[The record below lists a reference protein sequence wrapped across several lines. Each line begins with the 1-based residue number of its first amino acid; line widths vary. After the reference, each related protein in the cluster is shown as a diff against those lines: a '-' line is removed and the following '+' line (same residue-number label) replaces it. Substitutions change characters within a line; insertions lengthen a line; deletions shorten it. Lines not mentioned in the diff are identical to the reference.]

1 MREGLGEHLEREII
15 IIKKVVSHAL
25 LPLRSGS
32 LVDDAADKSLA
43 LDSFLI
49 PKKSSAF
56 AK

>member
-1 MREGLGEHLEREII
+1 MSEGLGEHLEREII

-49 PKKSSAF
+49 PKKSRAF

>member
-1 MREGLGEHLEREII
+1 MSEGLGEHLEREI

-49 PKKSSAF
+49 PKKSRAF